1 MNQAISSL
9 VVIGQVGLPK
19 RWGNGA
25 RGARQGSFRGRGVP
39 MKDQRSSGRG
49 GLRSSEKPTRLEGCK
64 LCKAN
69 GSPNFKSHEIADC
82 WLLNEKERSQECG
95 ARIKRIPTS
104 LNMPKKSSNFRST
117 FIMILNDQDLGQQRC
132 KWPQNLGHERCQW
145 PPGVNKKQEYN

>member
-49 GLRSSEKPTRLEGCK
+49 GLRSSEKSTRLEGCK

-82 WLLNEKERSQECG
+82 WLLNEKERRKISSSYVKAQ
-95 ARIKRIPTS
+95 S
-104 LNMPKKSSNFRST
+104 LYATVEMK
-117 FIMILNDQDLGQQRC
+117 C
-132 KWPQNLGHERCQW
+132 
-145 PPGVNKKQEYN
+145 